1 MQFAHHATQLLLRAL
16 SAWTP
21 LLLLALGVM
30 GAGCEQEREHEPAI
44 STELSRALP
53 RLSLAQLIPA
63 QPGEERELE
72 AEPARPRVSLDLPDR
87 CSRLLWRDTDKGPVL
102 SKERPKWLRTAEGRS
117 EHQAQIR
124 ELVFM
129 VADELG
135 ADERAAEMVW
145 RKAIYESSGNAANV
159 HIRTKDL
166 EANRAAAGKGRR
178 RATERWRW
186 AKVPVFRKHR
196 GRYRQAGKFDA
207 WALGRGLFGMVTGLH
222 MHRWSADAPPWS
234 LCDPLVATVT
244 VFWAMRAGL
253 AECKGESLRDAY
265 RRFSSGKCAER
276 TPELERRFD
285 RLARGKVRGLSLEPF
300 DPDAPAVFGRRWA
313 QDNSDRGELLAVLQA
328 RAQAL
333 GLGEL
338 IALSPALAAN

>member
-1 MQFAHHATQLLLRAL
+1 MHSALHAAQLIVRAL

-21 LLLLALGVM
+21 LLLAIGVL
-30 GAGCEQEREHEPAI
+30 GAGCEQDREREPAV
-44 STELSRALP
+44 STELGRGLQ
-53 RLSLAQLIPA
+53 LSLAQLTPA
-63 QPGEERELE
+63 QPSEDLELE
-72 AEPARPRVSLDLPDR
+72 TEPAQPRVSLDLPDR
-87 CSRLLWRDTDKGPVL
+87 CSRLVWRETDRGPVL
-102 SKERPKWLRTAEGRS
+102 SKERPAWLRSAEARRA
-117 EHQAQIR
+117 HQAKIR
-124 ELVFM
+124 ELVYL

-159 HIRTKDL
+159 HIRTQDL

-186 AKVPVFRKHR
+186 AKVPVYQKRR
-196 GRYRQAGKFDA
+196 ARLRQAGQFDA

-276 TPELERRFD
+276 APELERRFD
-285 RLARGKVRGLSLEPF
+285 RLARGKVRGLRLEPF
-300 DPDAPAVFGRRWA
+300 DPDAPAVLGQRWG
-313 QDNSDRGELLAVLQA
+313 QESSDRGELLAVLQA

-333 GLGEL
+333 GLGDL
-338 IALSPALAAN
+338 IALSPALAPS